1 MTEYWIGFGLLVALA
16 IAFIILPLVLRRGQ
30 STEQHEMNVQLAKAR
45 LKELESEKSEALI
58 AESDYQAAIEETKA
72 SLVLEETKQN
82 TKSSVGTGAI
92 AIVSTALLGLTVWFY
107 LQSNNIAQVAK
118 IEDVKVNMPELG
130 KRIVLDADNSI
141 TTQELVDFALGL
153 RLKLQND
160 PEDHLA
166 WLLLGRV
173 LASINDL
180 EGALNAFD
188 KSLALKPE
196 HTGLLMSYSQT
207 LLLTTAEENLTKAVR
222 LLTTLL
228 SITDDNLNAKGLLA
242 IANTRLG
249 RNEAAIANWQDLASQ
264 LPADSPMQAT
274 VEQQLADLLGTGTA
288 VAVTVNIDET
298 LAQQLPQ
305 NGFVFVFLQNAE
317 TEMKMPAAV
326 VKKPFSDVS
335 QLLSGFEVVLDKK
348 TAMLPSYD
356 IDSLNSARLI
366 ARISADEQ
374 VDVATGEL
382 QGMKVIPILK
392 GERSEQAIVINQELP

>member
-1 MTEYWIGFGLLVALA
+1 MTEYWIGFGLLVVLA
-16 IAFIILPLVLRRGQ
+16 IAFIVLPLLLRRGQ

-107 LQSNNIAQVAK
+107 LQSNNLAQVVK
-118 IEDVKVNMPELG
+118 IEDVKVNMPQLG

-160 PEDHLA
+160 PKDHLA

-180 EGALNAFD
+180 EGALKAFD

-249 RNEAAIANWQDLASQ
+249 RNDAAIANWQELAGQ

-305 NGFVFVFLQNAE
+305 NGFVFIFLQNAE
-317 TEMKMPAAV
+317 TDMKMPAAV

-348 TAMLPSYD
+348 AAMLPSYD

-374 VDVATGEL
+374 VDVAVGEL

>member
-1 MTEYWIGFGLLVALA
+1 MTEYWIGFGLLVVLA
-16 IAFIILPLVLRRGQ
+16 IAIIVLPLVLGRRK
-30 STEQHEMNVQLAKAR
+30 STGQHEMNVQLAKAR
-45 LKELESEKSEALI
+45 LKELESEKAESLI
-58 AESDYQAAIEETKA
+58 AESDYLAAVEETKA
-72 SLVLEETKQN
+72 SLILEETKQQK
-82 TKSSVGTGAI
+82 KSAVSGLALSV
-92 AIVSTALLGLTVWFY
+92 VSIMLFGLTIWFY
-107 LQSNNIAQVAK
+107 VTSNNLDQVAN
-118 IEDVKVNMPELG
+118 IEDVKINMPELG
-130 KRIVLDADNSI
+130 KRIVLNADESI

-153 RLKLQND
+153 RLKLQKD

-180 EGALNAFD
+180 EGALNAFE
-188 KSLALKPE
+188 KSLAIKPE

-222 LLTTLL
+222 LLTKLL

-249 RNEAAIANWQDLASQ
+249 RNEAAIANWQELANQ

-274 VEQQLADLLGTGTA
+274 VEQQLSELLGSGT
-288 VAVTVNIDET
+288 VVTVTVNVDENI
-298 LAQQLPQ
+298 QGRLPET
-305 NGFVFVFLQNAE
+305 GFVFVFLQNAE
-317 TEMKMPAAV
+317 TDMKMPAAV

-335 QLLSGFEVVLDKK
+335 QLVSGFEVVLDKK

-356 IDSLNSARLI
+356 IDSLSSARLI
-366 ARISADEQ
+366 ARISSDEQ